1 MDNAKEDQRGFFFQ
15 TFEVEK
21 APGGYTS
28 YFCCPAQKR
37 YLSIGCMFVSEHDM
51 ESQPTC
57 RAGVVRIDVLS
68 EDAVVIPKKR
78 TNLGDAIAGAN

>member
-1 MDNAKEDQRGFFFQ
+1 
-15 TFEVEK
+15 
-21 APGGYTS
+21 
-28 YFCCPAQKR
+28 
-37 YLSIGCMFVSEHDM
+37 MFVSEHDM

-68 EDAVVIPKKR
+68 EDAVVIPKR